1 MYRFCEGGEGM
12 CVPPDRTEN
21 TRRGGEG
28 GVDVVKLG
36 V

>member
-1 MYRFCEGGEGM
+1 M

-36 V
+36 VTVS